1 MWEALIVL
9 STGFLMGGAVVW
21 FLGSVILWRF
31 SRRCT
36 QLEYALGDIQAR
48 LTSFKGKE
56 MSEKRW
62 QKERAFDAEMAQVL
76 QSGNQVTRKYDNDP
90 LG

>member
-1 MWEALIVL
+1 MLGA
-9 STGFLMGGAVVW
+9 GFLVGGAAVW
-21 FLGSVILWRF
+21 FCFSLVMFRF

-36 QLEYALGDIQAR
+36 QLEMAVGDIQGR
-48 LTSFKGKE
+48 LSSYKGRD

-62 QKERAFDAEMAQVL
+62 AKEKQFDAEMAQVL
-76 QSGNQVTRKYDNDP
+76 QNAPAERRKYDNDP